1 MGKPLKGKSELSKVA
16 SFRLTAADHAAYRE
30 KFEASGLTQ
39 SEFFRECVLT
49 NRTQVVARSRASL
62 DKQRLLYLF
71 NKTSNNIN
79 QLAHRANGDHLEG
92 KTNEATYRAI
102 LTQLDAIA
110 AYMKASLDHVD

>member
-1 MGKPLKGKSELSKVA
+1 MGKPRKGNEELTEVI
-16 SFRLTAADHAAYRE
+16 SFRLPKTMAGALKAKIEAA
-30 KFEASGLTQ
+30 GLTR
-39 SEFFRECVLT
+39 SEFVRDYVLAE
-49 NRTQVVARSRASL
+49 RTQIVARPKTSL

-71 NKTSNNIN
+71 NKTGNNIN
-79 QLAHRANGDHLEG
+79 QLAHRANGDRLGG